1 VSLKPTNMKNIN
13 IKFGFVILLC
23 STLSSCFTVRETIQ
37 FNEFPL
43 ANPQQSTK
51 ELFQSISDDTVS
63 ISVGTKMK
71 KFILKTQNE
80 DGSIIIENDDEN
92 YLITDLNKINI
103 KSRAEN
109 DTLFLKPSGKEVFV
123 SLRKPLKVQ
132 KNRLKAK
139 LKGVDIDIENN
150 KATLILK
157 ANIFSIFGENPE
169 KIENSVST
177 ITDILNEVDVKGE
190 IDLVNFTKLLDNKL
204 KKKGDL
210 ISRFSKDA
218 YWQGGTK
225 IISASENT
233 IIMQTRLRAEA
244 WTKTK
249 ILFGTIKTR
258 LWRHSSNATF
268 KVKINVNMHGKAELE
283 IVDFNFKHFPG
294 EIEQKV
300 KPSINNSLKDFG
312 INLNPKGLRVIF
324 KDLSFKKINSNS
336 VNCSYEFEIEE

>member
-1 VSLKPTNMKNIN
+1 MKNIN

-312 INLNPKGLRVIF
+312 ININPKGLRVIF